1 VKKKGKTTMGNIVLW
16 IVQGLLTLA
25 FLLSGFTKAF
35 QPLATVRKNMPWA
48 SDVPAPFV
56 RFLGVAEMLGA
67 IGLILPAITGIG
79 TWLTVAA
86 AAGLAVV
93 MASASIFHASR
104 REYSTIGM
112 NVVLLLLAVL
122 VIVGRLTFAPLA

>member
-1 VKKKGKTTMGNIVLW
+1 MGNIVLW
-16 IVQGLLTLA
+16 IVQGLLALA
-25 FLLSGFTKAF
+25 FLLSGFTKTF

-86 AAGLAVV
+86 AAGLVVV

-112 NVVLLLLAVL
+112 NVVLLGLSVL